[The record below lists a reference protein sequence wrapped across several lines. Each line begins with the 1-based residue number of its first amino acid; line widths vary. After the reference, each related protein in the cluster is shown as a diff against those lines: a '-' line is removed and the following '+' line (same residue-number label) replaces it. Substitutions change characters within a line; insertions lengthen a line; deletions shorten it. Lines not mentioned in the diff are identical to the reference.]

1 MLSHTLDLRVKVV
14 NEEKMQQDFPRV
26 IRMLMDELEQLT
38 AQRKN
43 TMQLREN
50 PLV

>member
-1 MLSHTLDLRVKVV
+1 MNYV
-14 NEEKMQQDFPRV
+14 KMQQDFPKV
-26 IRMLMDELEQLT
+26 IGTQMDELEQLT